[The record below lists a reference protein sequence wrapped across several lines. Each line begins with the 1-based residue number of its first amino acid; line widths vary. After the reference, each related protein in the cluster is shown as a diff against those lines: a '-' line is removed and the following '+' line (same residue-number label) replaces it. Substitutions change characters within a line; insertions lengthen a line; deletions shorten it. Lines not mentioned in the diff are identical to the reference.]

1 MTRPNRSRLTPP
13 DRVMGNL
20 RFMGIPNWLAFAVIG
35 LVFILMMKN
44 AYS

>member
-1 MTRPNRSRLTPP
+1 
-13 DRVMGNL
+13 
-20 RFMGIPNWLAFAVIG
+20 MGIPNWLAFAVIG